1 MTSEKAYAV
10 EARLDTLTG
19 AQTDWIAFG
28 SFLNGWGPVTTAQY
42 RLALGG
48 IVHVQMQSLTVGTTA
63 NSTTILSSANGLPAG
78 FRPGMVIYK
87 NVRCDVAGTQTPAF
101 RIDTDGHF
109 ECFGIGPSATRCDT
123 DFSFLA
129 EN

>member
-10 EARLDTLTG
+10 EARLDNLTS
-19 AQTDWIAFG
+19 AQTDWANFG
-28 SFLNGWGPVTTAQY
+28 SFLNGWGPVTTAHY

-48 IVHVQMQSLTVGTTA
+48 IVHVQMQNLTVGTTA
-63 NSTTILSSANGLPAG
+63 NNTTILSSANGLPAG

-87 NVRCDVAGTQTPAF
+87 PVRCDVTATQEPSL
-101 RIDTDGHF
+101 RIDVDGSMN
-109 ECFGIGPSATRCDT
+109 CFGIGATATRIDVE
-123 DFSFLA
+123 FSFLA